1 MSSLRWTE
9 ATAEDETV
17 VLALMEAFYREE
29 GLVFSEEAARRAVKQ
44 LLGRPE
50 LGRVFLLRDTD
61 GKTHGHLVL
70 TFGFSLEFGGRFV
83 LLDEVFV
90 GAEIRGRGYGKGA
103 VEFAASWAREQ
114 GAAAL
119 RLEVNRANTH
129 ARGVY
134 LKRGFRDDARD
145 LFTRW
150 IWAKG
155 KGLGAKGD
163 GMGGE

>member
-9 ATAEDETV
+9 ATAEDEAV

-29 GLVFSEEAARRAVKQ
+29 RLVFSEATAREAVRA
-44 LLGRPE
+44 LLARPE
-50 LGRVFLLRDTD
+50 LGRVFLLRAT
-61 GKTHGHLVL
+61 GEPGAAGASGEQSSRRAHGHLVL
-70 TFGFSLEFGGRFV
+70 TFGFSLEFRGRFV

-90 GAEIRGRGYGKGA
+90 EPELRGRGYGKEA

-114 GAAAL
+114 GAGAL

-129 ARGVY
+129 AREVY

-150 IWAKG
+150 I
-155 KGLGAKGD
+155 
-163 GMGGE
+163 